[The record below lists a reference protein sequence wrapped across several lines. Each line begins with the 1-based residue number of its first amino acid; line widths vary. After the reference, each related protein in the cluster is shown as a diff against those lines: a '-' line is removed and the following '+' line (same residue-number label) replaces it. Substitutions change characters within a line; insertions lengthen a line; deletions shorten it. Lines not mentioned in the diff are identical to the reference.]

1 MYDLG
6 SSLRD
11 GNYWE
16 GTEIPLLYD
25 TARKPVPNLSK
36 ALLLVAFFLS
46 TITQIVRLEMV
57 Q

>member
-6 SSLRD
+6 SSLRV